1 MSRKIQSN
9 GKLQKYGQYFFRG
22 VSILM
27 IPIAAFVPSGL
38 ALYWVSSSTFG
49 LIQNLLI
56 LSPKVRRFAKISI
69 VNSEHERPYR
79 HLVQKIKERVKM

>member
-56 LSPKVRRFAKISI
+56 LSPKVRRFAKIPI
-69 VNSEHERPYR
+69 VNSEHERPYK